1 MSTPGNEYYA
11 PPPPPPAPVK
21 KKRKWPWIVAG
32 VVLFF
37 MIVGQCGHHSDT
49 SSTSG
54 QGKSTATSGSPASS
68 AAAAAPT
75 TPQGPKPPANVEA
88 LKISPPPGLDVS
100 VVTARYKISEN
111 LTKGL
116 TKDGAR
122 MDTVDILKYVKAA
135 YPNVSEVHVFATADM
150 VDQYGN
156 TSDDQVV
163 TLTYSRATL
172 DKINFAN
179 VLPQN
184 IWNIADDSWV
194 HPAFQY

>member
-1 MSTPGNEYYA
+1 
-11 PPPPPPAPVK
+11 
-21 KKRKWPWIVAG
+21 
-32 VVLFF
+32 

-54 QGKSTATSGSPASS
+54 QSKSTAASNAPASS
-68 AAAAAPT
+68 SAAAPSTSSAAAPT
-75 TPQGPKPPANVEA
+75 TPQGPKPPANVKA
-88 LKISPPPGLDVS
+88 LNISPPPGPDVN
-100 VVTARYKISEN
+100 VVTARYKISDNFTE
-111 LTKGL
+111 GL

-122 MDTVDILKYVKAA
+122 INTVDILKYIKAA
-135 YPNVSEVHVFATADM
+135 YPDLTEVHVFGTANM

-163 TLTYSRATL
+163 TLTYSRATM
-172 DKINFAN
+172 DKINFNN
-179 VLPQN
+179 VSFKN